1 MYPSKAI
8 QAASAVLFQRRQEA
22 QQQALD
28 RRSEI
33 YARHPEFRSFDRQIQ
48 GLAGGIAAAALS
60 PNGPARVEELMNRI
74 KGLQAEKRALCRRL
88 GLPEDVFE
96 PRYTCPICQDT
107 GFVDGKRCQCMEA
120 LIRAESC
127 RGLPAAALEGNCTFQ
142 SFDLSYYPAQPD
154 KSGKSPRAVMA
165 GILQRCR
172 EYADSFGPGSGS
184 LLFLGKTGLGKT
196 HLSLAIA
203 GQVAKKG
210 FGVLYSS
217 TQGIVDRSER
227 VRFDRGATQEDRDFV
242 QMAPRCDLLVIDD
255 LGAEFS
261 TAFSQ
266 SVLYNI
272 LNDRIT
278 AALPTII
285 STNLTPEQ
293 ISASYSDRI
302 ASRILCG
309 STIYGFTGKDIRLE
323 KQFRARAGQA
333 GKGPQPGRSRTG

>member
-60 PNGPARVEELMNRI
+60 PDGPARVEELMNRI

-127 RGLPAAALEGNCTFQ
+127 RGLPAAALEGSCTFQ
-142 SFDLSYYPAQPD
+142 SFDLSYYPAQRY
-154 KSGKSPRAVMA
+154 KWGNS
-165 GILQRCR
+165 
-172 EYADSFGPGSGS
+172 
-184 LLFLGKTGLGKT
+184 
-196 HLSLAIA
+196 
-203 GQVAKKG
+203 
-210 FGVLYSS
+210 
-217 TQGIVDRSER
+217 
-227 VRFDRGATQEDRDFV
+227 
-242 QMAPRCDLLVIDD
+242 
-255 LGAEFS
+255 
-261 TAFSQ
+261 
-266 SVLYNI
+266 
-272 LNDRIT
+272 
-278 AALPTII
+278 
-285 STNLTPEQ
+285 
-293 ISASYSDRI
+293 
-302 ASRILCG
+302 
-309 STIYGFTGKDIRLE
+309 
-323 KQFRARAGQA
+323 
-333 GKGPQPGRSRTG
+333 PGR